1 MQNTSRVQSHS
12 NNIIRNFF
20 ITGLKQ
26 ETLKAK
32 MDDNS
37 TIEDQVNLKPEVLF
51 SLYQPESEMESYLKF
66 VFPENI
72 SIE

>member
-1 MQNTSRVQSHS
+1 MQNTSRVQSNS

-20 ITGLKQ
+20 IAGLTQ
-26 ETLKAK
+26 ETLGQKI
-32 MDDNS
+32 DEP
-37 TIEDQVNLKPEVLF
+37 IQDQIDIPPEVLF
-51 SLYQPESEMESYLKF
+51 SLYQSEMESYLKF